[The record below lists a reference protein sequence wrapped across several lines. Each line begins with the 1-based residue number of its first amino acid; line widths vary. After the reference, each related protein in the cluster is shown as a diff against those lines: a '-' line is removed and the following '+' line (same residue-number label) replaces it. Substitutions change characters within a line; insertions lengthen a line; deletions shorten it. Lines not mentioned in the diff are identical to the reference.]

1 MWGAHHAAE
10 AEGVTPFHDLHHYMA
25 LPRLTGL
32 RLAPD
37 GSWLA
42 VTVSALSPD
51 RRTFKPS
58 IWRLDTAPG
67 PGGPGPRS
75 G

>member
-1 MWGAHHAAE
+1 M
-10 AEGVTPFHDLHHYMA
+10 TPFHDLHDYMA

-37 GSWLA
+37 GRWLA
-42 VTVSALSPD
+42 VTVSALSAD
-51 RRTFKPS
+51 GRTFKPS
-58 IWRLDTAPG
+58 IWRVSVTPAAPRR
-67 PGGPGPRS
+67 PGPRP